1 MTTTKSA
8 VVLLTALLLA
18 PLPWLRAA
26 DTGPAASPVDK
37 PSEKKPPLPTSG
49 ISGRYVR
56 LEIPERPAVGKDVR
70 GMGRI
75 FEIEVVSGG
84 RNVARHGKVTA
95 SAGASSKII
104 DGDAK
109 DYASTV
115 SVPPVI
121 NPWLEIDLGREY
133 AIDEIR
139 TSLRGTMVILVSVLG
154 EDRKVGWYRHCY
166 NLVSYQQQF
175 TTIVPRSFGGR
186 YTGRVLPAGCG
197 SWYDILGE
205 EDADRDFILTRL
217 DLGPA
222 PNLAQN
228 LAQRQADF
236 RERDSDAAVE
246 ALCRRFHS
254 AVDPDARGM
263 EKFREHFR
271 RGEYRQALDA
281 YREFFFAKLT
291 HPEDYGIPSHF
302 STFGPVVQPPKM
314 DIDVLAVNEAMN
326 SRRLSIQGDVGLVA
340 DVGPAGSTRWIPREP
355 EPGREVSS
363 REIAFF
369 AMPVRSYSPGVAFN
383 DLLNYY
389 CVTGEEEYLD
399 RWMDYLDDWC
409 MFGREEFFHS
419 SHNLRMALE
428 TETFAIYYDLLKWR
442 TFLQLRP
449 SFAKDLRSTTLARWL
464 LAAVEDCAPY
474 TIRARRAELANFG
487 AYGTDAL
494 ARTAIWL
501 SEFRAMRYFA
511 RESVRLA
518 MSSYI
523 QQRTLDGENIE
534 ADDTA
539 HRHCDEGMRSVFD
552 FLPLL
557 PLSPTMRLGDDLH
570 RDFRQDLLLPVYR
583 NLLTRVS
590 PGGYD
595 WPRWPGASSKSPAM
609 DFENERRKLNHIA
622 TGQFDGPS
630 GFVQWLK
637 TRKEPEAAARLSAV
651 MDYPASL
658 WLELAGDGRKNGALG
673 GWAAPELKAS
683 AAAAIAAA
691 RHQADVDGGASLGN
705 PQRLSDLS
713 PYSTMA
719 FLRDSWQAGAEYF
732 QLLSFNERSQGREE
746 WVASAD
752 NAILG
757 YGAMRYDLMK
767 EGRPLV
773 SSEAVIIDKKPPN
786 AWHNAVPTGGKTAY
800 CAMAGRHVMDTRFHT
815 STRFDLAEVR
825 RDDPYSR
832 PEVIR
837 GDWYGIWTRLPGVD
851 NTPILGITAYRQV
864 FHVRG
869 AGVWIVADRIENP
882 DGKSHEYS
890 SFWTYPAAV
899 SPTGL
904 TTTIEAMAAAGQE
917 MLVEEAGRIRT
928 AIPGYA
934 NISSYMFGPAARVI
948 GRIGPN
954 GEYTENEKTQ
964 MQVIKEAL
972 AEGVSEKNIFAI
984 SDEAPSLR
992 RTGILWEG
1000 SGNQSLV
1007 TLHYTRPPVADIASQ
1022 FESDLREIKELKGA
1036 GGITGFRAATV
1047 DGTLITFQSGPQS
1060 VNALDAEPAQ
1070 VRGESVLAVEQD
1082 GLLSGMALG
1091 TDSTI
1096 ILRGRKYQAGAADF
1110 EYGLDADG
1118 RFTTMPIHRA
1128 IDTVKISPEPNV
1140 FTDTTEI
1147 SFSIPTQNTTDIEFR
1162 YTLDG
1167 SDPTLDSQLY
1177 ASPFTITEDTHI
1189 KVRPFRRGLKTTPWN
1204 IPGEQAGK
1212 TVGAIFRK
1220 EQPRHA
1226 REGVAVEQGL
1236 EYEYFEAPWPTLFAH
1251 AAVPGV
1257 LAPKSR
1263 GKATGL
1269 LDPQHVAGIRT
1280 TDKAYAIRYH
1290 GGIQVPATGVYSFR
1304 APDHLYTPTMDA
1316 GYDLRVAVDGEEWF
1330 PSPTLHSE
1338 NVWHIALEAGLHQLD
1353 VTYVDYRW
1361 KKFKNEY
1368 WMAWQEGEMWQG
1380 TPVLEV
1386 SGPGI
1391 GKQPLPSTWL
1401 KHD

>member
-8 VVLLTALLLA
+8 AVLLTALLLA
-18 PLPWLRAA
+18 PPPWLRAA
-26 DTGPAASPVDK
+26 DTVPASSPAAK
-37 PSEKKPPLPTSG
+37 PSEKKPPLPTSE
-49 ISGRYVR
+49 INGRYVR
-56 LEIPERPAVGKDVR
+56 LEIPERLAVGKDVR

-75 FEIEVVSGG
+75 FEIEIVSGG

-95 SAGASSKII
+95 AGGASSKII

-115 SVPPVI
+115 SVPPVV

-133 AIDEIR
+133 PIDEIR
-139 TSLRGTMVILVSVLG
+139 TSIRGKMVILVSVLG

-166 NLVSYQQQF
+166 NLRSYQQQF
-175 TTIVPRSFGGR
+175 TTIVPRRFDGR
-186 YTGRVLPAGCG
+186 YTGRLLPAGCG

-205 EDADRDFILTRL
+205 QDADRDFILTRL

-222 PNLAQN
+222 PDYS
-228 LAQRQADF
+228 QRQADF
-236 RERDSDAAVE
+236 RQRDSDAAVE

-263 EKFREHFR
+263 EKYREHFR

-291 HPEDYGIPSHF
+291 HPDDYGIPSHF
-302 STFGPVVQPPKM
+302 STFGPVFQPPKM

-340 DVGPAGSTRWIPREP
+340 DVGPAGRTRWIPREP

-389 CVTGEEEYLD
+389 CATGEEEYLD

-409 MFGREEFFHS
+409 IFGREDFFHS

-428 TETFAIYYDLLKWR
+428 TETFAIYYNLLKWR
-442 TFLQLRP
+442 TFLQHRP

-487 AYGTDAL
+487 AYGTGAL
-494 ARTAIWL
+494 ARLAIQL

-511 RESVRLA
+511 RETMRLA

-534 ADDTA
+534 AEDEP
-539 HRHCDEGMRSVFD
+539 HRHCDDEGLRSVFD
-552 FLPLL
+552 FLPFL
-557 PLSPTMRLGDDLH
+557 PLSPAMRLGDDLH
-570 RDFRQDLLLPVYR
+570 RDFRQDLVLPVYR

-590 PGGYD
+590 PSGYD
-595 WPRWPGASSKSPAM
+595 WPRWPGTSSKSPAM
-609 DFENERRKLNHIA
+609 DFENERRQLNHIA
-622 TGQFDGPS
+622 TVQFDGPT

-658 WLELAGDGRKNGALG
+658 WLELAGDGGRNCALSQY
-673 GWAAPELKAS
+673 AAPTLKAS

-691 RHQADVDGGASLGN
+691 RQQADADGWASLGK
-705 PQRLSDLS
+705 PQRFSDLA
-713 PYSTMA
+713 PYSSMA
-719 FLRDSWQAGAEYF
+719 FLRDSWQAGSEYF
-732 QLLSFNERSQGREE
+732 QLLSFNERSQGRRE
-746 WVASAD
+746 WTCAPA
-752 NAILG
+752 NAIFG

-767 EGRPLV
+767 EGRSLV
-773 SSEAVIIDKKPPN
+773 SSEALIIDKKPPN
-786 AWHNAVPTGGKTAY
+786 AWQDGIITGGKTLY
-800 CAMAGRHVMDTRFHT
+800 CAMAGRHVVDTRFHT
-815 STRFDLAEVR
+815 SPRFDLAEVR
-825 RDDPYSR
+825 RSDPYSR
-832 PEVIR
+832 PER
-837 GDWYGIWTRLPGVD
+837 GQYKGDWYNVWTRLPGVD
-851 NTPILGITAYRQV
+851 NTPLLGVTAYRQV

-869 AGVWIVADRIENP
+869 AGVWIVADRIENA

-934 NISSYMFGPAARVI
+934 NISSYMFGPAARII

-972 AEGVSEKNIFAI
+972 AAGVSEKNIFAI

-992 RTGILWEG
+992 RTGILWAG

-1022 FESDLREIKELKGA
+1022 FENELREIQELKGA
-1036 GGITGFRAATV
+1036 GGSTGFRATTV
-1047 DGTLITFQSGPQS
+1047 DGSLITFQSGPQS

-1096 ILRGRKYQAGAADF
+1096 ILRGKKYQAGVADF
-1110 EYGLDADG
+1110 EYGLDAEG
-1118 RFTTMPIHRA
+1118 RFTSTPIHRA
-1128 IDTVKISPEPNV
+1128 IDTVRISPEPNV
-1140 FTDTTEI
+1140 FTDAAEI
-1147 SFSIPTQNTTDIEFR
+1147 SFSIPTQDTTDIEFR

-1167 SDPTLDSQLY
+1167 NDPTLDSQLY

-1226 REGVAVEQGL
+1226 LEDAAVKPGL
-1236 EYEYFEAPWPTLFAH
+1236 DYEYFEAPWPTLFAH

-1257 LAPKSR
+1257 LAPRSR
-1263 GKATGL
+1263 GRATSL
-1269 LDPQHVAGIRT
+1269 LDPQHVAGLRT

-1290 GGIQVPATGVYSFR
+1290 GGMQVPATGVYSFR
-1304 APDHLYTPTMDA
+1304 APAHLYTPTMDA

-1338 NVWHIALEAGLHQLD
+1338 NVWHIALEAGLHRLD

-1391 GKQPLPSTWL
+1391 GKQPLPSAWL

>member
-18 PLPWLRAA
+18 PLPWLRGADAA
-26 DTGPAASPVDK
+26 PASTPAAK
-37 PSEKKPPLPTSG
+37 PSETKPPLPTSG

-75 FEIEVVSGG
+75 FEIEIVSGG
-84 RNVARHGKVTA
+84 RNVARHGNVTA
-95 SAGASSKII
+95 AAGASSKII
-104 DGDAK
+104 DGDSK

-115 SVPPVI
+115 SVPPVV

-133 AIDEIR
+133 PIDEIR
-139 TSLRGTMVILVSVLG
+139 TSIRGKMAILISVLG

-166 NLVSYQQQF
+166 NLRSYQQQF
-175 TTIVPRSFGGR
+175 TTIVPRPFGGR
-186 YTGRVLPAGCG
+186 YTGRGLPTGGG

-205 EDADRDFILTRL
+205 EDADRDFILTQL

-222 PNLAQN
+222 PNLAQ
-228 LAQRQADF
+228 RQADF
-236 RERDSDAAVE
+236 RQRDSDAAVE

-281 YREFFFAKLT
+281 YRELFFAKLT
-291 HPEDYGIPSHF
+291 RPQDYGIPDLSK
-302 STFGPVVQPPKM
+302 FGLSFQPSKM
-314 DIDVLAVNEAMN
+314 DIDVLAVGEAMN
-326 SRRLSIQGDVGLVA
+326 SRRLSVHGDVGLVA
-340 DVGPAGSTRWIPREP
+340 EVGPPGSTRWIPREP
-355 EPGREVSS
+355 EAGREISS

-369 AMPVRSYSPGVAFN
+369 AMPAGSYSPGMAFN

-389 CVTGEEEYLD
+389 VATGKDEYLR
-399 RWMDYLDDWC
+399 RWMEYLDDWC
-409 MFGREEFFHS
+409 MFGRDDFFQS
-419 SHNLRMALE
+419 SHNLPMAVE
-428 TETFAIYYDLLKWR
+428 TGTFAIGFDLQKWR
-442 TFLQLRP
+442 TCLQHRP

-464 LAAVEDCAPY
+464 LAAVEDYAPY

-494 ARTAIWL
+494 ARLAIEL

-552 FLPLL
+552 FLPFL

-570 RDFRQDLLLPVYR
+570 RDFRQDLVLPVYR

-595 WPRWPGASSKSPAM
+595 WPRWPGTSSKSPAM
-609 DFENERRKLNHIA
+609 DFENERRQFNHIA
-622 TGQFDGPS
+622 TVQFDGPS

-651 MDYPASL
+651 IDYPASL
-658 WLELAGDGRKNGALG
+658 WLELAGDGGRNSALSR
-673 GWAAPELKAS
+673 WAAPTLQAS
-683 AAAAIAAA
+683 AAAAIAAT
-691 RHQADVDGGASLGN
+691 RHQADIDGGASLGR
-705 PQRLSDLS
+705 PERLSDLA
-713 PYSTMA
+713 PYSAMA
-719 FLRDSWQAGAEYF
+719 FLRDSWQAGSEYF

-746 WVASAD
+746 WTSD
-752 NAILG
+752 PGNAIFG

-767 EGRPLV
+767 EGRSLV

-972 AEGVSEKNIFAI
+972 AAGVSEKNIFAI
-984 SDEAPSLR
+984 NDEAPSLR

-1007 TLHYTRPPVADIASQ
+1007 TLHYTRPPVADIANQ

-1110 EYGLDADG
+1110 EYGLDAEG
-1118 RFTTMPIHRA
+1118 RFTITPIHRA
-1128 IDTVKISPEPNV
+1128 IDTAKISPEPNV
-1140 FTDTTEI
+1140 FTDATEI
-1147 SFSIPTQNTTDIEFR
+1147 SFSIPTQDTTDIEFR

-1189 KVRPFRRGLKTTPWN
+1189 KVRPFRRGLQTTPWN
-1204 IPGEQAGK
+1204 TPGEQAGK

-1226 REGVAVEQGL
+1226 LEGAAVEPGL
-1236 EYEYFEAPWPTLFAH
+1236 DYEYFEAPWPTLFAH

-1263 GKATGL
+1263 GRATGL
-1269 LDPQHVAGIRT
+1269 LDPKQVAELRA

-1290 GGIQVPATGVYSFR
+1290 GNIQVPATGVYSFR
-1304 APDHLYTPTMDA
+1304 APEHLYTPTMDA
-1316 GYDLRVAVDGEEWF
+1316 GYDLRVSVDGEEWF

-1338 NVWHIALEAGLHQLD
+1338 NVWHIALESGLHQLD